1 MNKIHPISDDE
12 IKALL
17 SDIYRLNPPIQLWE
31 AFNKFFQ
38 KISAIDIPENISDTK
53 VEPEKEPG

>member
-1 MNKIHPISDDE
+1 MNKIHPISDE
-12 IKALL
+12 QIKILM

-38 KISAIDIPENISDTK
+38 SLPTLPENK
-53 VEPEKEPG
+53 VEASGTEEIKND